1 LVRVRVRDRVRV
13 GVGVEARARARA
25 RARVIRVPLYQC
37 ASVANWNLRTSE
49 VMMEATLGVNL
60 ATKDLGAKCIAPTSS
75 TETRARSPATPSPS
89 PRGLIVTSVTRP
101 LSRR

>member
-1 LVRVRVRDRVRV
+1 
-13 GVGVEARARARA
+13 
-25 RARVIRVPLYQC
+25 
-37 ASVANWNLRTSE
+37 
-49 VMMEATLGVNL
+49 MEATLGVNL